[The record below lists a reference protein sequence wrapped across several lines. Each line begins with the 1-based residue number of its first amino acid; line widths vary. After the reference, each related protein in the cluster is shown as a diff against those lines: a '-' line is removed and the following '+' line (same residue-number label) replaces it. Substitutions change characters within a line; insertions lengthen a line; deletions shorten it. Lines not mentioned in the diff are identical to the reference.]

1 MQGKKNEQQHDA
13 KNNAELQTKW
23 MMATWKTFEETRL
36 NHVYHGLTC
45 DG

>member
-1 MQGKKNEQQHDA
+1 
-13 KNNAELQTKW
+13 

-45 DG
+45 DGWYNDYLKN